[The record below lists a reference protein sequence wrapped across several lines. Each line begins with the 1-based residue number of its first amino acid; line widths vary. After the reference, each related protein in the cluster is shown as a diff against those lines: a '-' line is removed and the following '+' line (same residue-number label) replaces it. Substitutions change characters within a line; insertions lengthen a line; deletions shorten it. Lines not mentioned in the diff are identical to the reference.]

1 MRIGLAAIGLWLI
14 SLWALPAYAERYET
28 YGDYQIHYNTVTTS
42 FLQPEVAQA
51 YDIVRSRYQA
61 LVNITVLKVNADGS
75 TTPVNAIVTG
85 EAGNLAEQSRSL
97 SFRTIREQEAI
108 YSIATF
114 RFTEDEPTRFRLQVR
129 ADPNLPPYEL
139 TFIDRFYAD

>member
-1 MRIGLAAIGLWLI
+1 MRLGLAAIGLWLI
-14 SLWALPAYAERYET
+14 SVWAMPAYAERYET
-28 YGDYQIHYNTVTTS
+28 YGDYQIHYNAVTTS

-51 YDIVRSRYQA
+51 YNIVRSRYQA
-61 LVNITVLKVNADGS
+61 LVNIAVLKVNADGS
-75 TTPVNAIVTG
+75 TTPVNAVVTG
-85 EAGNLAEQSRSL
+85 EAGNLAEQSRTL

-129 ADPNLPPYEL
+129 ADPNQPPYEL